1 MKKYI
6 GQHIFDYVASFRQNV
21 GVGTDTPGE
30 KLTVAGNIEI
40 SVASTGAKGL
50 IFNENGTQTMGIKY
64 QGGQSG
70 NPIDIFRYQDNTTKV
85 RFFENGNVD
94 INSGV
99 LTVNSGTTSVAVE
112 LISSNAG
119 SYIRFDDGADA
130 NRWYIGAKNGAFILH
145 NNSNVGVLTL
155 NSNASATFSSD
166 LTVSGNLTVSGTQTT
181 INTTSLN
188 VEDKNITINYST
200 GDSSSTADGAGIT
213 IQDAV
218 DSSNDA
224 TILWDAT
231 NDKFDFSHG
240 ILLPDNKTLQ
250 LGSSTGSGDLQL
262 VHDATNSYIKNHV
275 GDLYIYNHTDDGDI
289 IFQSDN
295 GSGGLATYYQ
305 IDGGSMKNN
314 FFKSLLLTDNVKTLY
329 GTGSDLQ
336 IFHDGTDSKIHND
349 TGHLKLE
356 IDADDKDLQVWADD
370 QSGGLAEY
378 FRVDGSLGINRFIRD
393 SRHDDGIQAR
403 FGDGNDLKIVHDG
416 FDSYVNNFTGNLN
429 IVNRADDKDI
439 IFQSDDGSGG
449 VAEYFRLDGGA
460 TSSGAL
466 HTIWPDN
473 SRVVFGSGSDAYIRH
488 SGSDLLI
495 SNATGTMG
503 FYQQADDGDMK
514 FFCDDGSG
522 GNAEYFRLDG
532 GNTKVEVSKDF
543 RFTDGARVQ
552 LGSGMDMQLHHTGG
566 TNFIEVSTGGL
577 NIRQNVNDGDIAFQC
592 DDGSGGITDYIKL
605 DGSETR
611 VRFDQNLYI
620 VDNVQARFGTGNDLR
635 ILHDGTHSYLTNY
648 TGNFYFDQASDDNDM
663 IFQCDDGS
671 GGLTEYFRLD
681 GGAAIIG
688 VSREMRFFDNVK
700 LKLGSG
706 PDAEFYHNGT
716 DTYLDNNTGNLN
728 IRNTSDNN
736 DIVFHCDDG
745 SGGVTQYFRVDG
757 GEEKVIFNKP
767 VKFDFDVFTESNA
780 ELNLDAISTTGSGT
794 VVKGGFLNPAT
805 EAQAVHQPQ
814 IVNDLAGFFRWGTIV
829 TSGLFQTRSGSSGSF
844 SYSNEWQAS
853 NSNWNRAFDST
864 SSHPG
869 SFYSNNGVDGSS
881 VTPGV
886 IELQWPTEITYS
898 LNVGIVFG
906 SDSFTPTNVKIEA
919 YKGDGAGGFA
929 WQTLC
934 DLTGNTENVILR
946 KVDGN
951 SGGGSATKRLKF
963 TLGGSNTSIG
973 YFRIHTIYM
982 ANYQAGHNN
991 ISGLGLDFTKGVHSL
1006 QKYDLN
1012 YVWGSFHPAQDNT
1025 YDLGSSSY
1033 EWKDG
1038 YFDGTVYTDGLNVDG
1053 NGEADRMT
1061 LNGSNFPQLFLIEGS
1076 GNSKTLQVGMSGDSA
1091 YFKKSD
1097 NTGSLIIRNSSNT
1110 NIALFD
1116 FATLNTTFGGS
1127 IIASGT
1133 VTAGGHVVGT
1143 TKAVVLVHGSGGV
1156 VGNSGSNSSDSHTWT
1171 ITHGMGSSRDY
1182 KVEII
1187 QNSGNYDTVHADIT
1201 RPSDTTIV
1209 VTFSAAV
1216 ANSAYKALILKCG

>member
-1 MKKYI
+1 MKYI

-21 GVGTDTPGE
+21 GVGIDTPTFPLHVKNSDADGDNTYS
-30 KLTVAGNIEI
+30 LVRI
-40 SVASTGAKGL
+40 
-50 IFNENGTQTMGIKY
+50 ENGFGNADFGTLSGYARIRA
-64 QGGQSG
+64 GGTEVAALSSG
-70 NPIDIFRYQDNTTKV
+70 ASYFYNSGATSLALTGSSATFAGSVTASNLISSGYVKLGADNQILSDGSITIDIDYNNNQTDRFFKV
-85 RFFENGNVD
+85 RKDNSTDLFTINEDASAAFTGVVTVD
-94 INSGV
+94 
-99 LTVNSGTTSVAVE
+99 SGTTSVAVE

-130 NRWYIGAKNGAFILH
+130 NRWYIGAKSGAFILH

-166 LTVSGNLTVSGTQTT
+166 LTVSGNLTVSGTTTT
-181 INTTSLN
+181 INTTNLN

-200 GDSSSTADGAGIT
+200 GDSTSTADGAGIT

-218 DSSNDA
+218 DSSTDA

-240 ILLPDNKTLQ
+240 ILLPDSKTLQ

-262 VHDATNSYIKNHV
+262 VHNGTDSFIKNHV
-275 GDLYIYNHTDDGDI
+275 GNLYIYNHTDDGDT
-289 IFQSDN
+289 IFQGDD
-295 GSGGLATYYQ
+295 GSGGLETYLT
-305 IDGGSMKNN
+305 IDGSARTVNFGRHAFFPDGFEARFGDAYDLTMKHNGTNSSIINN
-314 FFKSLLLTDNVKTLY
+314 V
-329 GTGSDLQ
+329 GDLQ
-336 IFHDGTDSKIHND
+336 IINNTNDGDIIFKS
-349 TGHLKLE
+349 
-356 IDADDKDLQVWADD
+356 DDGI
-370 QSGGLAEY
+370 GGTTIY
-378 FRVDGSLGINRFIRD
+378 FRVDGSIAHTSFLKPTLHNDNVRA
-393 SRHDDGIQAR
+393 S
-403 FGDGNDLKIVHDG
+403 FGDAPDMHIYHDSTN
-416 FDSYVNNFTGNLN
+416 SYIQNETGQLYILN
-429 IVNRADDKDI
+429 KADDKDI
-439 IFQSDDGSGG
+439 
-449 VAEYFRLDGGA
+449 E
-460 TSSGAL
+460 
-466 HTIWPDN
+466 
-473 SRVVFGSGSDAYIRH
+473 
-488 SGSDLLI
+488 
-495 SNATGTMG
+495 
-503 FYQQADDGDMK
+503 
-514 FFCDDGSG
+514 
-522 GNAEYFRLDG
+522 
-532 GNTKVEVSKDF
+532 
-543 RFTDGARVQ
+543 
-552 LGSGMDMQLHHTGG
+552 
-566 TNFIEVSTGGL
+566 
-577 NIRQNVNDGDIAFQC
+577 
-592 DDGSGGITDYIKL
+592 
-605 DGSETR
+605 
-611 VRFDQNLYI
+611 
-620 VDNVQARFGTGNDLR
+620 
-635 ILHDGTHSYLTNY
+635 
-648 TGNFYFDQASDDNDM
+648 
-663 IFQCDDGS
+663 FQCDDGS
-671 GGLTEYFRLD
+671 GGLATYFRLD
-681 GGAAIIG
+681 GGLAG
-688 VSREMRFFDNVK
+688 GD
-700 LKLGSG
+700 GSG
-706 PDAEFYHNGT
+706 TYFTIFPDNSRIGLGNNADLRMFHNGS
-716 DTYLDNNTGNLN
+716 DSFIQN
-728 IRNTSDNN
+728 ILGDLILQNSADDSD
-736 DIVFHCDDG
+736 IIFKTDDG
-745 SGGVTQYFRVDG
+745 SGSVTTYMYLDGSITETRFSKATRHSDSIIAKFGDGNDMNIYSDGTNGVISVETDNADLVFRGDNGSGGTDQYFRVDG

-767 VKFDFDVFTESNA
+767 VKFDYDVLTETNA
-780 ELNLDAISTTGSGT
+780 EVNLDAISTTGSGT

-814 IVNDLAGFFRWGTIV
+814 IVNDLAGFFKWGTIV
-829 TSGLFQTRSGSSGSF
+829 TSGLFNTRSGSSGSF
-844 SYSNEWQAS
+844 SYSNEWQA
-853 NSNWNRAFDST
+853 NNANWNRAFDST

-869 SFYSNNGVDGSS
+869 SFFSNNGADGSS

-963 TLGGSNTSIG
+963 TLGGSNTSLG

-982 ANYQAGHNN
+982 ANYQAGNNN
-991 ISGLGLDFTKGVHSL
+991 ISGLPTLDFTKGIHSL

-1012 YVWGSFHPAQDNT
+1012 YVWGGFFPAQDDT

-1038 YFDGTVYTDGLNVDG
+1038 YFDGTVYADALNVDG

-1061 LNGSNFPQLFLIEGS
+1061 LNQDFPQLFLIDNPSGG
-1076 GNSKTLQVGMSGDSA
+1076 GNSRTLQVGMSGTSA
-1091 YFKKSD
+1091 FLKKSD
-1097 NTGSLIIRNSSNT
+1097 DTGTLIIRNSSNT
-1110 NIALFD
+1110 NIALFN

-1143 TKAVVLVHGSGGV
+1143 TKAVVLVHGAGGV